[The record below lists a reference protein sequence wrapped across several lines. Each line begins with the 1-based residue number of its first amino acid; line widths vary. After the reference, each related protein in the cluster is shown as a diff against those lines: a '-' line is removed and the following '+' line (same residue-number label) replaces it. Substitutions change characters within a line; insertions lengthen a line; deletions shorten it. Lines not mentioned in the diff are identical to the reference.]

1 MSALLHSYLFAWLFV
16 LGISLGALVNLMVHS
31 LTGGRWGEPIR
42 PPLIAAARL
51 MPAVAVLF
59 VPILLGAKWLYPWVE
74 EPGRYLNRPFFAA
87 RSIAYLAIWIVLAAA
102 FLRAD
107 RATVDPASGGAR
119 RAQRIAAGGLIV
131 YALTMTLAAVDWIGS
146 LTSHWYSSGF
156 GLVVCTGQML
166 AAMAFAVAV
175 AARRTREPPR
185 EPGPGWGALPEEGR
199 DAIRLRFNDLGNLL
213 LMYVL
218 TWAYLAYTQF
228 LVIWSENLPH
238 EIHWYVPRVQ
248 TSWAALGIFL
258 VAFHF
263 FLPLLILLSRAA
275 KRSPALL
282 GAIAGALLAAHL
294 ADVFWLV
301 IPSARPEGFALAW
314 SDAAAL
320 VVPGAIWAWLWRRAM
335 VLGGAAPART
345 EAVHG

>member
-1 MSALLHSYLFAWLFV
+1 
-16 LGISLGALVNLMVHS
+16 
-31 LTGGRWGEPIR
+31 RWGEPIR
-42 PPLIAAARL
+42 PPLIAAAGL
-51 MPAVAVLF
+51 MPVVALLF
-59 VPILLGAKWLYPWVE
+59 IPILLGAARLYPWAA
-74 EPGRYLNRPFFAA
+74 EPGRYLNLPFFAA
-87 RSIAYLAIWIVLAAA
+87 RSVACLAIWIALGTA

-107 RATVDPASGGAR
+107 RATVDPASGGAS
-119 RAQRIAAGGLIV
+119 RARRIAAGGLVV
-131 YALTMTLAAVDWIGS
+131 YAVTMTLAAVDWIAS
-146 LTSHWYSSGF
+146 LTPHWYSSGF

-248 TSWAALGIFL
+248 TGWAALGIFL

-263 FLPLLILLSRAA
+263 FLPLVILL
-275 KRSPALL
+275 
-282 GAIAGALLAAHL
+282 
-294 ADVFWLV
+294 
-301 IPSARPEGFALAW
+301 
-314 SDAAAL
+314 
-320 VVPGAIWAWLWRRAM
+320 
-335 VLGGAAPART
+335 
-345 EAVHG
+345 